1 MEMALDGWKF
11 HVLSPAF
18 AIHWGFQEKTQ
29 QGKIR
34 KLQINRNRKRFNEF
48 EKEVRAKYFA
58 KNGKDARFGNKKKKL
73 RPEEKATLSNS
84 GLSNQNEKSGEEGTT
99 RRISVT
105 QEKIDDD
112 EGNPKL
118 FYEYDFEGQKFD
130 GNLT

>member
-11 HVLSPAF
+11 LVLSPAF

-58 KNGKDARFGNKKKKL
+58 KNGKDARFVKKKL
-73 RPEEKATLSNS
+73 RPEEKVTSSN
-84 GLSNQNEKSGEEGTT
+84 GGISNQNDKLGEEATK
-99 RRISVT
+99 RRTSVT

-112 EGNPKL
+112 EGHPKL

>member
-58 KNGKDARFGNKKKKL
+58 KNGKDARFVKKKL
-73 RPEEKATLSNS
+73 RPEEKVTSSN
-84 GLSNQNEKSGEEGTT
+84 GGISNQNDKLGEEATK
-99 RRISVT
+99 RRTSVT

-112 EGNPKL
+112 EGHPKL

>member
-11 HVLSPAF
+11 LVLSPAF
-18 AIHWGFQEKTQ
+18 AIHWGFQEKNQ

-34 KLQINRNRKRFNEF
+34 KLQINRNRKRFNDF

-58 KNGKDARFGNKKKKL
+58 KNGKDARFKKKKL
-73 RPEEKATLSNS
+73 RPEEKASSSNS
-84 GLSNQNEKSGEEGTT
+84 GISNQNEKLGDEGTT
-99 RRISVT
+99 RRTSVT

-112 EGNPKL
+112 EGHPKL

>member
-11 HVLSPAF
+11 LVLSPAF
-18 AIHWGFQEKTQ
+18 AIHWGFQEKNQ

-34 KLQINRNRKRFNEF
+34 KLQINRNRKRFNDF

-58 KNGKDARFGNKKKKL
+58 KNGKDARFKKKKL
-73 RPEEKATLSNS
+73 RPEEKATSSNS
-84 GLSNQNEKSGEEGTT
+84 GISNQNEKLGDEGTT
-99 RRISVT
+99 RRTSVT
-105 QEKIDDD
+105 QEMIDDD
-112 EGNPKL
+112 EGHPKL

>member
-34 KLQINRNRKRFNEF
+34 KLQINRNRKRFNDF

-58 KNGKDARFGNKKKKL
+58 KNGKDARFVKKKL
-73 RPEEKATLSNS
+73 RPEEKVTSSN
-84 GLSNQNEKSGEEGTT
+84 GGISNQNDKLGEEATK
-99 RRISVT
+99 RRTSVT

-112 EGNPKL
+112 EGHPKL

>member
-11 HVLSPAF
+11 LVLSPAF

-58 KNGKDARFGNKKKKL
+58 KNGKDARFGKKKL
-73 RPEEKATLSNS
+73 RPEEKVTSSN
-84 GLSNQNEKSGEEGTT
+84 GGISNQNEKLGEEGTT

-112 EGNPKL
+112 ESNPKL
-118 FYEYDFEGQKFD
+118 FYEYDFESQKFD
-130 GNLT
+130 GSLS

>member
-58 KNGKDARFGNKKKKL
+58 KNGKDARFVKKKL
-73 RPEEKATLSNS
+73 RPEEKVTSSN
-84 GLSNQNEKSGEEGTT
+84 GGISNQNDKLGEEATK
-99 RRISVT
+99 RRTSVT
-105 QEKIDDD
+105 QEKINDD
-112 EGNPKL
+112 EGHPKL

>member
-11 HVLSPAF
+11 LVLSPAF
-18 AIHWGFQEKTQ
+18 AIHWGFQEKNQ

-34 KLQINRNRKRFNEF
+34 KLQINRNRKRFNDF

-58 KNGKDARFGNKKKKL
+58 KNGKDARFKKKKL
-73 RPEEKATLSNS
+73 RPEEKAASSNS
-84 GLSNQNEKSGEEGTT
+84 GISNQNEKLGDEGTT
-99 RRISVT
+99 RRTSVT

-112 EGNPKL
+112 EGHPKL